1 MFHRPECASGKIG
14 VPFAVFLVRENMTPE
29 ELDRAID
36 FIVQS
41 QARLAVAQEED
52 REWSRQLFGQMAADR
67 IRMLELIERH
77 SVEIEDYRAFHKEA
91 LARLDR
97 ILDKLTNRENN

>member
-1 MFHRPECASGKIG
+1 
-14 VPFAVFLVRENMTPE
+14 MTPE
-29 ELDRAID
+29 ELTRAID

-41 QARLAVAQEED
+41 QARLATAQEED

-67 IRMLELIERH
+67 VRMLELIERH
-77 SVEIEDYRAFHKEA
+77 SVQIEEYRAFEKEA

-97 ILDKLTNRENN
+97 ILDKLADRKTN